1 MKVIPPLFKFKKLPI
16 RHGNGLICLFK
27 IDWCHEASWSHQFEG
42 GVDGIHFKM
51 VVTNK
56 LIQRFKIKNLSGL
69 IKIVDRKSPLRGS
82 VNSVTPLLRS
92 LRYFSIIDFVFL

>member
-1 MKVIPPLFKFKKLPI
+1 M
-16 RHGNGLICLFK
+16 
-27 IDWCHEASWSHQFEG
+27 
-42 GVDGIHFKM
+42 DGIHFKM